1 MIKAHLPDGIV
12 IEGNILSSNKDERG
26 FLRWQVSYLNTTGE
40 ETKTESS
47 RLETKDGKV
56 LCAGCGNE
64 NATLIVTEKE
74 EICLCRDCQKKVK
87 VCEDCGHKAIS
98 FMTAEEKIVCRKC
111 LDENYVC
118 CDDCGE
124 HSHTDNA
131 YTTAR
136 NGSVCHSCYENHYFY
151 CQRCDEL
158 YHNDDYR
165 GDGYCVNCY
174 DEDEEDKFYLDP
186 TEIRVTDKTKEKLC
200 ALLKK
205 PLPVSLPG
213 YCRGNEG
220 DPYITQVIRAV
231 GEVDF
236 PVYLHGLIDREEH
249 QFSLAAPL
257 LRKFQKSDWK
267 RAFKAIGNSSLNKI
281 GICLDLRKNQFN
293 RVVRLIK
300 HLTRR

>member
-1 MIKAHLPDGIV
+1 MIKAYLPDGIV
-12 IEGNILSSNKDERG
+12 VEGNILSSSKDERG
-26 FLRWQVSYLNTTGE
+26 FLLWKVSYFNTTGE
-40 ETKTESS
+40 EIQAESS
-47 RLETKDGKV
+47 HLETKDGKV

-64 NATLIVTEKE
+64 NATLIVAEKE
-74 EICLCRDCQKKVK
+74 KIGLCRDCEEKVK
-87 VCEDCGHKAIS
+87 VCEDCGHKALS
-98 FMTAEEKIVCRKC
+98 FMTAEDKVVCRKC
-111 LDENYVC
+111 LDESYVC

-124 HSHTDNA
+124 YSHSDNA
-131 YTTAR
+131 YSTAR
-136 NGSVCHSCYENHYFY
+136 NGSVCQSCYENHYFT

-174 DEDEEDKFYLDP
+174 EEDEEDKFYLDP
-186 TEIRVTDKTKEKLC
+186 SEIRVTDKTKEKLR

-213 YCRGNEG
+213 YCRGNEE

-236 PVYLHGLIDREEH
+236 PVYLYGLIDREEH
-249 QFSLAAPL
+249 QLSLAAVL

-267 RAFKAIGNSSLNKI
+267 RAFKAISNSSLNKI
-281 GICLDLRKNQFN
+281 GVCLDLRKNQFN
-293 RVVRLIK
+293 RIVRLIK
-300 HLTRR
+300 YLTRR